1 VTISKNKPSFI
12 KSLEKILSS
21 NLPGEKAHDIMRT
34 GPKFPKPLEYMK
46 KKAIPSAVLILLFP
60 NNNTFNFILTLRSQ
74 RVETHKGQIS
84 LPGGAQEQDES
95 LEKTALRETE
105 EEIGVSPETIE
116 LIGRLST
123 LYVPFSGFD
132 IHPYVGWATEMPEIN
147 ISVEEVDKI
156 ISVPVTELID
166 SNNLR
171 IKNTSLRGIP
181 VKMPYFNLKNEIV
194 WGATSMILSEFKQ
207 LIT

>member
-1 VTISKNKPSFI
+1 MTISKNKPSFI

-21 NLPGEKAHDIMRT
+21 KLPGEKAHDIMRT

-46 KKAIPSAVLILLFP
+46 KGGIPSAVLILLFP
-60 NNNTFNFILTLRSQ
+60 NNNTFNFILTLRSKK
-74 RVETHKGQIS
+74 VETHKGQIS
-84 LPGGAQEQDES
+84 LPGGAQEQNES

-105 EEIGVSPETIE
+105 EEIGVSPETVE

-171 IKNTSLRGIP
+171 IKNTGLRGIP

>member
-1 VTISKNKPSFI
+1 MTISKNKPSFI

-21 NLPGEKAHDIMRT
+21 KLPGEKAHDIMRT

-60 NNNTFNFILTLRSQ
+60 NNNTFNFILTLRSKK
-74 RVETHKGQIS
+74 VETHKGQIS
-84 LPGGAQEQDES
+84 LPGGAQEQNES

-105 EEIGVSPETIE
+105 EEIGVSPETVE

-171 IKNTSLRGIP
+171 IKNTGLRGIP

>member
-166 SNNLR
+166 INNLR

>member
-1 VTISKNKPSFI
+1 MSKNKPSFI

-21 NLPGEKAHDIMRT
+21 KLPGEKAHDIMRT
-34 GPKFPKPLEYMK
+34 GPKFTKPLEYIK

-60 NNNTFNFILTLRSQ
+60 NSNTFNFILTLRSKK
-74 RVETHKGQIS
+74 VETHKGQIS
-84 LPGGAQEQDES
+84 LPGGAQEQNES

-105 EEIGVSPETIE
+105 EEIGVSPETVE

-132 IHPYVGWATEMPEIN
+132 IHPYVGWATETPEMN

>member
-1 VTISKNKPSFI
+1 MTISKNKPSFI

-34 GPKFPKPLEYMK
+34 GPKFTKPLEYMK

-60 NNNTFNFILTLRSQ
+60 NSNTFNFILTLRSKK
-74 RVETHKGQIS
+74 VETHKGQIS
-84 LPGGAQEQDES
+84 LPGGAQEQNES

-105 EEIGVSPETIE
+105 EEIGVSPETVE

-132 IHPYVGWATEMPEIN
+132 IHPYVGWATETPEMN

>member
-1 VTISKNKPSFI
+1 MTISKNKPSFI

-60 NNNTFNFILTLRSQ
+60 NNNTFNFILTLRSKK
-74 RVETHKGQIS
+74 VETHKGQIS

>member
-1 VTISKNKPSFI
+1 MTISKNKPSFI

-21 NLPGEKAHDIMRT
+21 KLPGEKAHDIMRT

-60 NNNTFNFILTLRSQ
+60 NNNTFNFILTLRSKK
-74 RVETHKGQIS
+74 VETHKGQIS
-84 LPGGAQEQDES
+84 LPGGAQEQNES

-105 EEIGVSPETIE
+105 EEIGVSPETVE

-194 WGATSMILSEFKQ
+194 WGATSMILSEFKL

>member
-1 VTISKNKPSFI
+1 MTISKNKPSFI

-21 NLPGEKAHDIMRT
+21 KLPGEKAHDIMRT

-105 EEIGVSPETIE
+105 EEIGVSPETVE

>member
-1 VTISKNKPSFI
+1 MTISKNKPSFI

-166 SNNLR
+166 INNLR